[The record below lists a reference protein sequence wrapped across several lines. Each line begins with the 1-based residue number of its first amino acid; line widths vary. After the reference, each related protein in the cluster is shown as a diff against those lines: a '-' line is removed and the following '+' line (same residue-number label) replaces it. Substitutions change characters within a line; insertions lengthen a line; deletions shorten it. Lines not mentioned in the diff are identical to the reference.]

1 MGLFNKM
8 SEQSTNHIM
17 MIEPGAFY
25 ANPETMAT
33 NVYQVADKGEDHAAL
48 LQRALTEF
56 RDFRKALTDSGVKVT
71 SFQGRKGCPDML
83 FPNWV
88 ATFPGGRM
96 LLCPMF
102 NKNRRAERIPEII
115 GALEKSYPEVI
126 DWRHYEDEGL
136 FLESTGSLC
145 FDHVN
150 KIAYAA
156 LSARTSREL
165 VEKWA
170 EMTGFE
176 AVIFNTMSHTGKPVY
191 HTDLVMHIGGTLAA
205 VCAEC
210 IVEADRERVLKRLN
224 STHEV
229 MELSIG
235 QLRAFCG
242 NALAVTGAGGEKIL
256 AMSSTAYAALTQD
269 QLKTIAR
276 HYDAIMHSPLPT
288 IEKYGGG
295 SARCLMLELF

>member
-1 MGLFNKM
+1 MPQ
-8 SEQSTNHIM
+8 QSTNHIM
-17 MIEPGAFY
+17 MIEPAEFY

-48 LQRALTEF
+48 LKRALEEF
-56 RDFRKALTDSGVKVT
+56 RGFRKALTDAGVKVT
-71 SFQGRKGCPDML
+71 SFQGKKGCPDML

-115 GALEKSYPEVI
+115 GALEKSYPEVT
-126 DWRHYEDEGL
+126 DWRPYEDEGL

-150 KIAYAA
+150 KIVYAA
-156 LSARTSREL
+156 LSARTSRAL

-170 EMTGFE
+170 AMTGLE
-176 AVIFNTMSHTGKPVY
+176 AVIFDTTSHTGKPVY
-191 HTDLVMHIGGTLAA
+191 HTDLVMHIGETLAA
-205 VCAEC
+205 VCADC
-210 IVEADRERVLKRLN
+210 IVDEDRARVLDSLSR
-224 STHEV
+224 THEV
-229 MELSIG
+229 MELSVD
-235 QLRAFCG
+235 QLQAFCG
-242 NALAVTGAGGEKIL
+242 NALAVLGKGGEKIL
-256 AMSSTAYAALTQD
+256 AMSGTAYEALSQD
-269 QLKTIAR
+269 QLKAIAR
-276 HYDAIMHSPLPT
+276 HYTRIIHSPLPT